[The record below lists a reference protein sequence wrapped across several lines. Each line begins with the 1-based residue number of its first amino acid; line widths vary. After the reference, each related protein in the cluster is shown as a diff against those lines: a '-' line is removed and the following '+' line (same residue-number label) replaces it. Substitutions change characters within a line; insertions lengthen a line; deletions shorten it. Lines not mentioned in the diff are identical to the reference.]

1 MRVVA
6 SIACALTLIGVGSYL
21 LVDIVLRHE
30 GLGRLG
36 LMAPMMIVFG
46 GYLLWMEFPKA

>member
-1 MRVVA
+1 MQVVA

-30 GLGRLG
+30 GVRRLG
-36 LMAPMMIVFG
+36 LVAPMMIVFG
-46 GYLLWMEFPKA
+46 GYLLWVEFPED